1 MSNLFF
7 SFFVDNSLNLLSLIQ
22 ELNDSVTSTDP
33 LNSINQSHNF
43 IKLNLFLNIKK
54 ALFRVHY
61 SQLERVKRI
70 ELSQSAWKAEV
81 LPLNY
86 TRIGFRPSNVLLSHL
101 RTTLGAKELNFCV
114 RYGNRCA
121 LLAIVTRP
129 FGDVVNLPKLDIF
142 FSFFG

>member
-1 MSNLFF
+1 M
-7 SFFVDNSLNLLSLIQ
+7 IR
-22 ELNDSVTSTDP
+22 EL
-33 LNSINQSHNF
+33 QSHA
-43 IKLNLFLNIKK
+43 LPLGYG
-54 ALFRVHY
+54 ALFIM
-61 SQLERVKRI
+61 ERVKRI

-121 LLAIVTRP
+121 LLAIITRP
-129 FGDVVNLPKLDIF
+129 FGDLINLPKLDIF
-142 FSFFG
+142 FSCLVKSSID